1 MVPIAR
7 HKGGV
12 PAGGDIAFHLAV
24 LRVQHGHRVH
34 AGEGDEKLS
43 TGGEKI
49 LLRDGLVI
57 DVYSDDLNNKGEP
70 DNLIASGIVERNAS
84 LGWAK
89 GIKWCCRV
97 DAQGI
102 RHESDI
108 EE

>member
-1 MVPIAR
+1 MKRPRICVDFNELIERDLVALS
-7 HKGGV
+7 
-12 PAGGDIAFHLAV
+12 AS
-24 LRVQHGHRVH
+24 
-34 AGEGDEKLS
+34 DEKLS